1 MTKKRDGKR
10 EKSWRRVLRRRA
22 ASGMT
27 IADFCASEDLTSTA
41 YYYWQREIRRRDE
54 ESQSPGA
61 ESTDRPALAA
71 VRIID
76 DRGGMAAVEVVAKN
90 GYLMR
95 VGEQATAEHV
105 RRVLQ
110 AVSELD

>member
-1 MTKKRDGKR
+1 
-10 EKSWRRVLRRRA
+10 
-22 ASGMT
+22 
-27 IADFCASEDLTSTA
+27 
-41 YYYWQREIRRRDE
+41 
-54 ESQSPGA
+54 
-61 ESTDRPALAA
+61 
-71 VRIID
+71 
-76 DRGGMAAVEVVAKN
+76 MAAVEVVAKN